1 MELNIFFKFEIKYFL
16 FISIFCAIIGI
27 NNLIY
32 NEAFFNHY
40 LKSIENRNND
50 FESKNLTSIYLKKII
65 YKFKNKLKFLTRI
78 NINKKEIKKI
88 TESNLTLIIDCF
100 KNLNIYNLT
109 EYNIKPFKYVK
120 NPKISIIIPV
130 YNAQIFIL
138 QIIKSIQVQSL
149 EDLEIIFVDDCSL
162 DNTTQIISRLQKK
175 DKRIVLLKNKKNK
188 GPFYSRNKAV
198 IFARGEYIQLV
209 DSDDIL
215 INNILEKA
223 YLVGKN
229 NNIDIIQ
236 YKFFK
241 KKKKISIFDE
251 STSIKVINQPELSD
265 QMYYG
270 KGKLMQD
277 NYYIFNKI
285 IKKKTFLDSLLFI
298 GDDVLNIKLYLNE
311 DLLLLFSILRV
322 ANSLLFINDIGYL
335 KLEDLNNTSLF
346 SSSHK
351 NPKSANRI
359 FHDNIMEIRFLFN
372 KSKNNKKDKSIIL
385 DFIKMSNR
393 NYASIAKYIT
403 LGFDIFEETFNL
415 LLNCSYYDEAQK
427 LKIQNY
433 KNNLMRNKNLTF
445 KIN

>member
-1 MELNIFFKFEIKYFL
+1 MELDLLFKFDLKYIL
-16 FISIFCAIIGI
+16 FIFIFCAIIGI

-32 NEAFFNHY
+32 NEVFFMHY

-50 FESKNLTSIYLKKII
+50 FESKNLTSNYLKKII
-65 YKFKNKLKFLTRI
+65 NKFKNKMKFLSKI
-78 NINKKEIKKI
+78 NYNKKNITKI
-88 TESNLTLIIDCF
+88 TESNLTHIIECL
-100 KNLNIYNLT
+100 KTLNIYNKK
-109 EYNIKPFKYVK
+109 ENNIKAFNFVK

-130 YNAQIFIL
+130 YNSQIFIL

-149 EDLEIIFVDDCSL
+149 EDLEIIFIDDCSL
-162 DNTTQIISRLQKK
+162 DNTTQIITRLQKK
-175 DKRIVLLKNKKNK
+175 DKRIILLKNKKNK

-198 IFARGEYIQLV
+198 IFARGEYIQFV

-223 YLVGKN
+223 YLIAKI

-236 YKFFK
+236 YKFIK
-241 KKKKISIFDE
+241 KKKKFVIFDE
-251 STSIKVINQPELSD
+251 STSFNIINQPELSD

-277 NYYIFNKI
+277 NLYIFNKI
-285 IKKKTFLDSLLFI
+285 IKKKTFLDSLIFI
-298 GDDVLNIKLYLNE
+298 GDDVLKIKLYMNE

-322 ANSLLFINDIGYL
+322 ANSLLFIKDIGYL
-335 KLEDLNNTSLF
+335 KLESLNNASLF
-346 SSSHK
+346 SSHK
-351 NPKSANRI
+351 KPKSANRI

-385 DFIKMSNR
+385 DFIKMSNK
-393 NYASIAKYIT
+393 NYATITKYIT
-403 LGFDIFEETFNL
+403 SGFNIFEETFNL
-415 LLNCSYYDEAQK
+415 LLNCPYYDEIQK
-427 LKIQNY
+427 LKIQMY

-445 KIN
+445 SY